1 MRLLFSKLRLSVLV
15 SLIIISG
22 CTTKFLYSNL
32 DWVLVEY
39 IDDYVTLSDGQE
51 DILSERI
58 TLLGQWHKENELP
71 QYLEQLTQIR
81 NQDPKKID
89 AGYVLKQ
96 MDDVKIHTKR
106 LMNQVTPD
114 LYALTL
120 QMSDEQVKELL
131 QNFEK
136 QDRRFVEKYQG
147 LSEVEIREIYRE
159 RIEKNMVRWYGD
171 LTDEQKAL
179 AKAWSD
185 DMEVTIFDWQ
195 AHRQQMQY
203 YMRQL
208 LNRRNDLAYYQPEF
222 QRFLNNS
229 ESFYSVQ
236 LARKIDYN
244 RDVAAKY
251 IAQSLNLMTTQQHQH
266 LVMEIDEWRD
276 IASDLIS
283 QLLLD
288 YSPTDIFVLSTY
300 TKSVSS

>member
-1 MRLLFSKLRLSVLV
+1 MRLLFSKLCLSVLV

-89 AGYVLKQ
+89 ADYVLKQ
-96 MDDVKIHTKR
+96 MDEVKIHTKR

-136 QDRRFVEKYQG
+136 QDRRFVDKYQG

-159 RIEKNMVRWYGD
+159 RIEENMARWYGD
-171 LTDEQKAL
+171 LSDEQKAL

-185 DMEVTIFDWQ
+185 DMEVTISDWQ

-208 LNRRNDLAYYQPEF
+208 LNRRNDLAYYQSEF

-236 LARKIDYN
+236 LARKIDHN
-244 RDVAAKY
+244 RNVAAKY
-251 IAQSLNLMTTQQHQH
+251 IAQSLNQMTAQQHQH
-266 LVMEIDEWRD
+266 LVKEIDEWRD

>member
-1 MRLLFSKLRLSVLV
+1 MRLLFSKLRLSVLA

-266 LVMEIDEWRD
+266 LVKEIDEWRD